1 MFPRRVDV
9 HPSVVDFVASVRV
22 EVERLSHKDVRQRRR
37 AIRHLF
43 ELNDP
48 FALSGFL
55 QFLDSDDQ
63 WFVDQSIEAI
73 RRWDKGESKE
83 LLERVSNHKS
93 SQIRLL
99 SLEICGRYDDVSLIL
114 SNLRIDSEPEIQ
126 KRAWITSLKQYP
138 DTQFKEIFVEGLNSK
153 FVNVRKTV
161 IESAKKR
168 GMDEII
174 IRGLDDSAPIVISK
188 SIEALSSESLE
199 IERIRDFLSHSSSLV
214 RSTAFRRLHSAN
226 QLSIEDTKTIL
237 SIHSTET
244 MEAIID
250 VFSGTLDWASEEILH
265 SLKEVPSDSLIPR
278 LIRNSP
284 KDEVDIVRAEL
295 LLGNC
300 NDIRKMRYLEDL
312 IGRDFG
318 NETLSAVVKISEEID
333 EEPVKSTAIEVLR
346 DRAMLGKGGNSE

>member
-1 MFPRRVDV
+1 MY
-9 HPSVVDFVASVRV
+9 PSVVDFVASVRV

-55 QFLDSDDQ
+55 PFLDSEDQ
-63 WFVDQSIEAI
+63 WFVTQSIEAI
-73 RRWDKGESKE
+73 RRWDKGENKE

-93 SQIRLL
+93 SEIRLL
-99 SLEICGRYDDVSLIL
+99 SLEICSRYDDVSSIL
-114 SNLRIDSEPEIQ
+114 SNLRLDVEPEIQ
-126 KRAWITSLKQYP
+126 KRAWIASLRQYP
-138 DTQFKEIFVEGLNSK
+138 DNHFQEIFNEGLNSK

-168 GMDEII
+168 GMVEII

-199 IERIRDFLSHSSSLV
+199 IEKIRDFLSHSSSLV
-214 RSTAFRRLHSAN
+214 RSTAFRRLNSEN
-226 QLSIEDTKTIL
+226 QLSIEDIKTVL
-237 SIHSTET
+237 SFHSTET
-244 MEAIID
+244 MEALID
-250 VFSGTLDWASEEILH
+250 VFSGTLDWVSDEILH
-265 SLKEVPSDSLIPR
+265 LLKEVPSDSMIPR

-284 KDEVDIVRAEL
+284 KNEVDNVRAKL
-295 LLGNC
+295 LLGKC

-318 NETLSAVVKISEEID
+318 KETLSAVVKISEQID
-333 EEPVKSTAIEVLR
+333 EGPVKSTAIEVLR
-346 DRAMLGKGGNSE
+346 DRAMLGKGGVSE